1 MGEKEYSLKY
11 HHLVP
16 DEVAELDSFW
26 RMHILSAIEEK
37 LLTRPELFGKP
48 LRHSLK
54 SCRSLRVGDYR
65 VIYQIVQKTVRVL
78 IIGHRSDVY
87 EEAEKRI

>member
-11 HHLVP
+11 HHSVP
-16 DEVAELDSFW
+16 GEVAELDSFW

-48 LRHSLK
+48 LRQSLK

-65 VIYQIVQKTVRVL
+65 VIYQVVQKAVRIL
-78 IIGHRSDVY
+78 IIGHRSGVY